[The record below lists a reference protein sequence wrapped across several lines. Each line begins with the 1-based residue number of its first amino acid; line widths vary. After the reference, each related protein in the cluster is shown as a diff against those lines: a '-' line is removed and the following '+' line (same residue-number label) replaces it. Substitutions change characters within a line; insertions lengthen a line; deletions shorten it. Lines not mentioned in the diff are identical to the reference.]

1 MNDAESWIFWFKI
14 GMGFGA
20 ILITA
25 LFYYII
31 EKIGLK

>member
-1 MNDAESWIFWFKI
+1 MNDAESFIFWLKVA
-14 GMGFGA
+14 MGAGA
-20 ILITA
+20 ILVTF